1 MKDFKTANTGKRV
14 VINPAS
20 YKEVKELKK
29 VILQVIE
36 KHPLGLKLLGQTNN
50 VMEKQIDFSQLLD
63 FIKNIVIGMDT
74 SEEVENALFSCL
86 RHCTY
91 DTTKV
96 INEELFDEVIEARED
111 QYEIFVACIEENLT
125 PFIKSLVSMWN
136 TLAPKLGNSQALA
149 TILTSLT

>member
-1 MKDFKTANTGKRV
+1 MKDFKAANTGKRV

-50 VMEKQIDFSQLLD
+50 IMEKQIDFSQLLD

-74 SEEVENALFSCL
+74 SEEVENALFNCL

-91 DTTKV
+91 DTTKI